1 MTTKQNTGYLNS
13 TKKWILLVVTLVA
26 TVVLWVLPTSSFHI
40 DGLTVMQQ
48 RTMAIFVFAAMMWLF
63 EVIPAWATSVTT
75 IVALLFAVSDKGFV
89 TEGHGVAVSSREI
102 MASFADPVIMLFFGG
117 FVLAIAASKVGLD
130 AYLARTLLRIFGSK
144 PKFVLLGL
152 LLVPGIF
159 SMFMSNTATA
169 AMMLAFMAPV
179 LKTLPKNSAA
189 PAALTLAIPIAAN
202 FGGLGT
208 PIGTPPN
215 AIALGQLA
223 KVGINISFGS
233 WVIHM
238 VPFVLLLLI
247 IAWIV
252 LMVLFPIKMDKLEI
266 NIEATDKFSRDF
278 WIVAI
283 TFPVTILLWVTEG
296 WTHFDSNIIA
306 LVPFAVFAITGVFR
320 EEDFGKIEWHI
331 LWMVAGGFALGTCLN
346 ETGLANSIINA
357 IPFTHWQAI
366 FVILGAGLIMYL
378 LSTFISNS
386 SAASLLM
393 PVLAVVSTAIKGELT
408 ALGGAASLILYV
420 AICCSLAMTLPISTP
435 PNAIASSTGLV
446 KTSDMVKVGL
456 ILGIIGG
463 VLGYVLIRVFPF

>member
-1 MTTKQNTGYLNS
+1 MERIN
-13 TKKWILLVVTLVA
+13 TKKIILTIVILLITIL
-26 TVVLWVLPTSSFHI
+26 LWVLPTADLGI
-40 DGLTVMQQ
+40 EGMNVMQQ
-48 RTMAIFVFAAMMWLF
+48 RTLAIFVFAALMWLF

-75 IVALLFAVSDKGFV
+75 IVMLLFAVSDKGFV
-89 TEGHGVAVSSREI
+89 LEGQGTAVSYREI
-102 MASFADPVIMLFFGG
+102 MASFADPVIMLFLGG
-117 FVLAIAASKVGLD
+117 FVLAIAANKVGLD
-130 AYLARTLLRIFGSK
+130 AYLARTLLRVFGSK

-179 LKTLPKNSAA
+179 LKTLPKDSAA

-215 AIALGQLA
+215 AIALGALT
-223 KVGINISFGS
+223 KVGIDISFGS
-233 WVIHM
+233 WAAHM
-238 VPFVLLLLI
+238 VPFVLVLLLI
-247 IAWIV
+247 AWVV
-252 LMVLFPIKMDKLEI
+252 LMLFFPMKMEKLEI
-266 NIEATDKFSRDF
+266 EIESTSKFDRDF

-283 TFPVTILLWVTEG
+283 TMPVTILLWVTEG
-296 WTHFDSNIIA
+296 WTHFDSNIVA
-306 LVPFAVFAITGVFR
+306 LVPFAVFSITGVFKAD
-320 EEDFGKIEWHI
+320 DFSKIEWYI

-346 ETGLANSIINA
+346 GTGLATVLINA
-357 IPFTHWQAI
+357 IPFTKWSAVL
-366 FVILGAGLIMYL
+366 VIIGAGFIMYL

-408 ALGGAASLILYV
+408 ALGGAASLIIYV

-435 PNAIASSTGLV
+435 PNAIAASTGMI
-446 KTSDMVKVGL
+446 KTSQMVKVGL
-456 ILGIIGG
+456 ILGVIGG
-463 VLGYVLIRVFPF
+463 VLGYLLLMVARF

>member
-1 MTTKQNTGYLNS
+1 MEKSYNIRKNIIAIV
-13 TKKWILLVVTLVA
+13 ILLITI
-26 TVVLWVLPTSSFHI
+26 VLWMLPTESFGI
-40 DGLTVMQQ
+40 DGLTVIQQ
-48 RTMAIFVFAAMMWLF
+48 RTMAIFVFAALMWLF

-75 IVALLFAVSDKGFV
+75 IVVLLFAVSNKGFMV
-89 TEGHGVAVSSREI
+89 DGVGTTVNYKDI
-102 MASFADPVIMLFFGG
+102 MASFADPVIMLFLGG
-117 FVLAIAASKVGLD
+117 FVMAIAASKVGLD
-130 AYLARTLLRIFGSK
+130 AYLARALLRVFGSK

-152 LLVPGIF
+152 LLVPGAF

-179 LKTLPKNSAA
+179 LNNLPKDSAA

-215 AIALGQLA
+215 AIALGALT
-223 KVGINISFGS
+223 KVGIDISFGS
-233 WVIHM
+233 WVIYM
-238 VPFVLLLLI
+238 VPFVILLLI

-252 LMVLFPIKMDKLEI
+252 LMLFFPMKMDKLEI
-266 NIEATDKFSRDF
+266 KIESNAKFDRDF

-283 TFPVTILLWVTEG
+283 TMPVTILLWVTEG
-296 WTHFDSNIIA
+296 WTHIDANIVA
-306 LVPFAVFAITGVFR
+306 LVPFAVFSITGVFK
-320 EEDFGKIEWHI
+320 EEDFSKIEWHI

-346 ETGLANSIINA
+346 QTGLASAIIKT
-357 IPFTHWQAI
+357 IPFTQWPAI
-366 FVILGAGLIMYL
+366 MVIVGAGLIMYL

-393 PVLAVVSTAIKGELT
+393 PVLAFVSTAIKGELT
-408 ALGGAASLILYV
+408 ALGGAASLIIYV

-435 PNAIASSTGLV
+435 PNAIAASTGMIRT
-446 KTSDMVKVGL
+446 KDMFKVGL

-463 VLGYVLIRVFPF
+463 VLGFLMLRIAMF

>member
-1 MTTKQNTGYLNS
+1 MEKFN
-13 TKKWILLVVTLVA
+13 TKKIILTAVILLITIL
-26 TVVLWVLPTSSFHI
+26 LWVLPTADWGI
-40 DGLTVMQQ
+40 EGMNVMQQ
-48 RTMAIFVFAAMMWLF
+48 RTLAIFVFAALMWLF

-89 TEGHGVAVSSREI
+89 LEEQGVAVSYREI
-102 MASFADPVIMLFFGG
+102 MASFADPVIMLFLGG
-117 FVLAIAASKVGLD
+117 FVLAIAANKVGLD
-130 AYLARTLLRIFGSK
+130 AYLARTLLRVFGSK

-152 LLVPGIF
+152 LLVPGTF

-179 LKTLPKNSAA
+179 LKTLPKDSAA

-215 AIALGQLA
+215 AIALGALT
-223 KVGINISFGS
+223 KVGIDISFGS
-233 WVIHM
+233 WVVHM
-238 VPFVLLLLI
+238 IPYVIVLLL
-247 IAWIV
+247 IAWVV
-252 LMVLFPIKMDKLEI
+252 LMLFFPMKMEKLEI
-266 NIEATDKFSRDF
+266 EIETNAKFDRDF

-283 TFPVTILLWVTEG
+283 TMPVTILLWVTEG
-296 WTHFDSNIIA
+296 WTHFDSNIVA
-306 LVPFAVFAITGVFR
+306 LVPFAVFSITGVFKAD
-320 EEDFGKIEWHI
+320 DFSKIEWHI

-346 ETGLANSIINA
+346 KTGLATVLINA
-357 IPFTHWQAI
+357 IPFTTWPAVL
-366 FVILGAGLIMYL
+366 VIIGAGFVMYL

-408 ALGGAASLILYV
+408 ALGGAASLIVYV

-435 PNAIASSTGLV
+435 PNAIAASTGMI
-446 KTSDMVKVGL
+446 KTSQMVKVGL
-456 ILGIIGG
+456 ILGIVGG
-463 VLGYVLIRVFPF
+463 VLGYVLLMVFPF

>member
-1 MTTKQNTGYLNS
+1 MERIN
-13 TKKWILLVVTLVA
+13 TKKIILTIVILLITIL
-26 TVVLWVLPTSSFHI
+26 LWVLPTADLGI
-40 DGLTVMQQ
+40 EGMNVMQQ
-48 RTMAIFVFAAMMWLF
+48 RTLAIFVFAALMWLF

-75 IVALLFAVSDKGFV
+75 IVMLLFAVSDKGFV
-89 TEGHGVAVSSREI
+89 LEGQGTAVSYREI
-102 MASFADPVIMLFFGG
+102 MASFADPVIMLFLGG
-117 FVLAIAASKVGLD
+117 FVLAIAANKVGLD
-130 AYLARTLLRIFGSK
+130 AYLARTLLRVFGSK

-179 LKTLPKNSAA
+179 LKTLPKDSAA

-215 AIALGQLA
+215 AIALGALT
-223 KVGINISFGS
+223 KVGIDISFGS
-233 WVIHM
+233 WAAHM
-238 VPFVLLLLI
+238 VPFVLVLLLI
-247 IAWIV
+247 AWGV
-252 LMVLFPIKMDKLEI
+252 LMLFFPMKMEKLEI
-266 NIEATDKFSRDF
+266 EIESTSKFDRDF

-283 TFPVTILLWVTEG
+283 TMPVTILLWVTEG
-296 WTHFDSNIIA
+296 WTHFDSNIVA
-306 LVPFAVFAITGVFR
+306 LVPFAVFSITGVFKAD
-320 EEDFGKIEWHI
+320 DFSKIEWYI

-346 ETGLANSIINA
+346 GTGLATVLINA
-357 IPFTHWQAI
+357 IPFTKWSAVL
-366 FVILGAGLIMYL
+366 VIIGAGFIMYL

-408 ALGGAASLILYV
+408 ALGGAASLIIYV

-435 PNAIASSTGLV
+435 PNAIAASTGMI
-446 KTSDMVKVGL
+446 KTSQMVKVGL
-456 ILGIIGG
+456 ILGVIGG
-463 VLGYVLIRVFPF
+463 VLGYLLLMVARF

>member
-1 MTTKQNTGYLNS
+1 MERFN
-13 TKKWILLVVTLVA
+13 TKKIILTIVILLITIM
-26 TVVLWVLPTSSFHI
+26 LWVLPTADLGI
-40 DGLTVMQQ
+40 NGMNVMQQ
-48 RTMAIFVFAAMMWLF
+48 RTLAIFVFAALMWLF

-89 TEGHGVAVSSREI
+89 LVEHGTAVSYREI
-102 MASFADPVIMLFFGG
+102 MASFADPVIMLFLGG
-117 FVLAIAASKVGLD
+117 FVLAIAANKVGLD
-130 AYLARTLLRIFGSK
+130 AYLARTLLRVFGSK

-152 LLVPGIF
+152 LLVPGMF

-179 LKTLPKNSAA
+179 LKTLPKDSAA

-215 AIALGQLA
+215 AIALGALT
-223 KVGINISFGS
+223 KVGIDISFGS
-233 WVIHM
+233 WVVHM
-238 VPFVLLLLI
+238 VPYVIVLLL
-247 IAWIV
+247 IAWVV
-252 LMVLFPIKMDKLEI
+252 LMLFFPMKMEKLEI
-266 NIEATDKFSRDF
+266 EIESTSKFDRDF

-283 TFPVTILLWVTEG
+283 TMPVTILLWVTEG
-296 WTHFDSNIIA
+296 WTHFDANIVA
-306 LVPFAVFAITGVFR
+306 LVPFAVFSITGVFKAD
-320 EEDFGKIEWHI
+320 DFSKIEWHI

-346 ETGLANSIINA
+346 GTGLATVLINA
-357 IPFTHWQAI
+357 IPFTKWPAVL
-366 FVILGAGLIMYL
+366 VIIGAGFVMYL

-408 ALGGAASLILYV
+408 ALGGAASLIIYV

-435 PNAIASSTGLV
+435 PNAIAASTGMI
-446 KTSDMVKVGL
+446 KTSQMVKVGL
-456 ILGIIGG
+456 ILGVIGG
-463 VLGYVLIRVFPF
+463 VLGYVLLRIAAF

>member
-1 MTTKQNTGYLNS
+1 MEKFN
-13 TKKWILLVVTLVA
+13 TKKIILTIVILVITIM
-26 TVVLWVLPTSSFHI
+26 LWVLPTADLGI
-40 DGLTVMQQ
+40 EGMTVIQQ
-48 RTMAIFVFAAMMWLF
+48 RTLAIFVFAALMWLF

-75 IVALLFAVSDKGFV
+75 IVGLLFAVSNKGFMV
-89 TEGHGVAVSSREI
+89 DVSGTTVNYKEI
-102 MASFADPVIMLFFGG
+102 MASFADPVIMLFLGG
-117 FVLAIAASKVGLD
+117 FVLAIAANKVGLD
-130 AYLARTLLRIFGSK
+130 AYLARTLLRVFGSK

-152 LLVPGIF
+152 LLVPGTF

-179 LKTLPKNSAA
+179 LKTLPKDSAA

-215 AIALGQLA
+215 AIALGALT
-223 KVGINISFGS
+223 KVGIDISFGS
-233 WVIHM
+233 WVVHM
-238 VPFVLLLLI
+238 VPYVIVLLL
-247 IAWIV
+247 IAWVV
-252 LMVLFPIKMDKLEI
+252 LMLFFPMKMEKLEI
-266 NIEATDKFSRDF
+266 EIETNAKFDRDF

-283 TFPVTILLWVTEG
+283 TMPVTILLWVTEG
-296 WTHFDSNIIA
+296 WTHFDSNIVA
-306 LVPFAVFAITGVFR
+306 LVPFAVFSITGVFKAD
-320 EEDFGKIEWHI
+320 DFSKIEWHI

-346 ETGLANSIINA
+346 KTGLATVLINA
-357 IPFTHWQAI
+357 IPFTTWPAVL
-366 FVILGAGLIMYL
+366 VIIGAGFVMYL

-408 ALGGAASLILYV
+408 ALGGAASLIVYV

-435 PNAIASSTGLV
+435 PNAIAASTGMI
-446 KTSDMVKVGL
+446 KTSQMVMVGL

-463 VLGYVLIRVFPF
+463 VLGYVLLRVFPF

>member
-1 MTTKQNTGYLNS
+1 MSTKQNTSYLSS
-13 TKKWILLVVTLVA
+13 TKNRILLAMTLLA
-26 TVVLWVLPTSSFHI
+26 TIILWVLPTSSFGI
-40 DGLTVMQQ
+40 EGLTVMQQ

-89 TEGHGVAVSSREI
+89 TEAHGPAVSYREI
-102 MASFADPVIMLFFGG
+102 MASFADPVIMLFLGG

-169 AMMLAFMAPV
+169 AMMLAFMTPV
-179 LKTLPKNSAA
+179 LKTLPKESGG

-223 KVGINISFGS
+223 KVGINISFGD
-233 WVIHM
+233 WVMHM
-238 VPFVLLLLI
+238 VPFVFLLLV

-252 LMVLFPIKMDKLEI
+252 LMLLFPIKMEKLEI
-266 NIEATDKFSRDF
+266 NIEATDKFGRDF

-283 TFPVTILLWVTEG
+283 TFPITILLWVTEG
-296 WTHFDSNIIA
+296 WTHFDSNVVA
-306 LVPFAVFAITGVFR
+306 LVPFAVFAITGVFK
-320 EEDFGKIEWHI
+320 EEDFNRIEWHI

-357 IPFTHWQAI
+357 IPFEHWKAVA
-366 FVILGAGLIMYL
+366 VILGAGLIMYL

-408 ALGGAASLILYV
+408 ALGGAASLIVYV

-435 PNAIASSTGLV
+435 PNAIAASTGMIQT
-446 KTSDMVKVGL
+446 KDMVKVGL

-463 VLGYVLIRVFPF
+463 VLGYALIRVFPF

>member
-1 MTTKQNTGYLNS
+1 MTTKQNTGYLTS
-13 TKKWILLVVTLVA
+13 PKKWILLIVTLVA
-26 TVVLWVLPTSSFHI
+26 TIVLWVMPTDSFHI
-40 DGLTVMQQ
+40 DGLNVMQQ

-102 MASFADPVIMLFFGG
+102 MASFADPVIMLFLGG
-117 FVLAIAASKVGLD
+117 FVLAIAANKVGLD

-179 LKTLPKNSAA
+179 LKTLPKDSAA
-189 PAALTLAIPIAAN
+189 PTALTLAIPIAAN

-238 VPFVLLLLI
+238 VPFVLLLLV

-306 LVPFAVFAITGVFR
+306 LVPFAVFAVTGVFK
-320 EEDFGKIEWHI
+320 EEDFNKIEWHI

-346 ETGLANSIINA
+346 ETGLANSLINA
-357 IPFTHWQAI
+357 IPFTHWQAVV
-366 FVILGAGLIMYL
+366 VILGAGLVMYL

-435 PNAIASSTGLV
+435 PNAIAASTGLV
-446 KTSDMVKVGL
+446 KTKDMVKVGL
-456 ILGIIGG
+456 ILGVIGG
-463 VLGYVLIRVFPF
+463 VLGYLLIRMFTF

>member
-1 MTTKQNTGYLNS
+1 MERIN
-13 TKKWILLVVTLVA
+13 TKKIILTIVILLITIL
-26 TVVLWVLPTSSFHI
+26 LWVLPTADLGI
-40 DGLTVMQQ
+40 EGMNVMQQ
-48 RTMAIFVFAAMMWLF
+48 RTLAIFVFAALMWLF

-75 IVALLFAVSDKGFV
+75 IVMLLFAVSDKGFV
-89 TEGHGVAVSSREI
+89 LEGQGTAVSYREI
-102 MASFADPVIMLFFGG
+102 MASFADPVIMLFLGG
-117 FVLAIAASKVGLD
+117 FVLAIAANKVGLD
-130 AYLARTLLRIFGSK
+130 AYLARTLLRVFGSK

-179 LKTLPKNSAA
+179 LKTLPKDSAA

-215 AIALGQLA
+215 AIALGALT
-223 KVGINISFGS
+223 KVGIDISFGS
-233 WVIHM
+233 WAAHM
-238 VPFVLLLLI
+238 VPFVLVFLLI
-247 IAWIV
+247 AWVV
-252 LMVLFPIKMDKLEI
+252 LMLFFPMKMEKLEI
-266 NIEATDKFSRDF
+266 EIESTSKFDRDF

-283 TFPVTILLWVTEG
+283 TMPVTILLWVTEG
-296 WTHFDSNIIA
+296 WTHFDSNIVA
-306 LVPFAVFAITGVFR
+306 LVPFAVFSITGVFKAD
-320 EEDFGKIEWHI
+320 DFSKIEWYI

-346 ETGLANSIINA
+346 GTGLATVLINA
-357 IPFTHWQAI
+357 IPFTKWSAVL
-366 FVILGAGLIMYL
+366 VIIGAGFIMYL

-408 ALGGAASLILYV
+408 ALGGAASLIIYV

-435 PNAIASSTGLV
+435 PNAIAASTGMI
-446 KTSDMVKVGL
+446 KTSQMVKVGL
-456 ILGIIGG
+456 ILGVIGG
-463 VLGYVLIRVFPF
+463 VLGYLLLMVARF

>member
-1 MTTKQNTGYLNS
+1 MEKFN
-13 TKKWILLVVTLVA
+13 TKKIILTAVILLITIL
-26 TVVLWVLPTSSFHI
+26 LWVLPTADLGI
-40 DGLTVMQQ
+40 EGMNVMQQ
-48 RTMAIFVFAAMMWLF
+48 RTLAIFVFAALMWLF

-89 TEGHGVAVSSREI
+89 LEEHGTAVSYREI
-102 MASFADPVIMLFFGG
+102 MASFADPVIMLFLGG
-117 FVLAIAASKVGLD
+117 FVLAIAANKVGLD
-130 AYLARTLLRIFGSK
+130 AYLARTLLRVFGSK

-152 LLVPGIF
+152 LLVPGTF

-179 LKTLPKNSAA
+179 LKNLPKDSAA

-215 AIALGQLA
+215 AIALGALT
-223 KVGINISFGS
+223 KVGIDISFGS
-233 WVIHM
+233 WVAHM
-238 VPFVLLLLI
+238 VPYVIVLLL
-247 IAWIV
+247 IAWVV
-252 LMVLFPIKMDKLEI
+252 LMLFFPMKMEKLEI
-266 NIEATDKFSRDF
+266 EIESTSKFDRDF

-283 TFPVTILLWVTEG
+283 TMPVTILLWVTEG
-296 WTHFDSNIIA
+296 WTHFDSNIVA
-306 LVPFAVFAITGVFR
+306 LVPFAVFSITGVFKAD
-320 EEDFGKIEWHI
+320 DFSKIEWHI

-346 ETGLANSIINA
+346 QTGLATVLINA
-357 IPFTHWQAI
+357 IPFTTWPAVL
-366 FVILGAGLIMYL
+366 VIIGAGFVMYL

-408 ALGGAASLILYV
+408 ALGGAASLIVYV

-435 PNAIASSTGLV
+435 PNAIAASTGMI
-446 KTSDMVKVGL
+446 KTSQMVKVGL
-456 ILGIIGG
+456 ILGIVGG
-463 VLGYVLIRVFPF
+463 VLGYVLLRVFPF

>member
-1 MTTKQNTGYLNS
+1 MEKFN
-13 TKKWILLVVTLVA
+13 TKKIILTAVILLITIL
-26 TVVLWVLPTSSFHI
+26 LWVLPTADLGI
-40 DGLTVMQQ
+40 EGMNVMQQ
-48 RTMAIFVFAAMMWLF
+48 RTLAIFVFAALMWLF

-89 TEGHGVAVSSREI
+89 LEEHGVTVSYREI
-102 MASFADPVIMLFFGG
+102 MASFADPVIMLFLGG
-117 FVLAIAASKVGLD
+117 FVLAIAANKVGLD
-130 AYLARTLLRIFGSK
+130 AYLARTLLRVFGSK

-152 LLVPGIF
+152 LLVPGTF

-179 LKTLPKNSAA
+179 LKTLPKDSAA

-215 AIALGQLA
+215 AIALGALT
-223 KVGINISFGS
+223 KVGIDISFGS
-233 WVIHM
+233 WVVHM
-238 VPFVLLLLI
+238 VPYVIVLLL
-247 IAWIV
+247 IAWVV
-252 LMVLFPIKMDKLEI
+252 LMLFFPMKMEKLEI
-266 NIEATDKFSRDF
+266 EIESTSKFDRDF

-283 TFPVTILLWVTEG
+283 TMPVTILLWVTEG
-296 WTHFDSNIIA
+296 WTHFDSNIVA
-306 LVPFAVFAITGVFR
+306 LVPFAVFSITGVFKAD
-320 EEDFGKIEWHI
+320 DFSKIEWHI

-346 ETGLANSIINA
+346 KTGLATVLINA
-357 IPFTHWQAI
+357 IPFTTWPAVL
-366 FVILGAGLIMYL
+366 VIIGAGFVMYL

-408 ALGGAASLILYV
+408 ALGGAASLIVYV

-435 PNAIASSTGLV
+435 PNAIAASTGMI
-446 KTSDMVKVGL
+446 KTSQMVKVGL
-456 ILGIIGG
+456 ILGIVGG
-463 VLGYVLIRVFPF
+463 VLGYVLLRVFPF

>member
-1 MTTKQNTGYLNS
+1 MEKFN
-13 TKKWILLVVTLVA
+13 TKKLIIAAVILLITIMLWIL
-26 TVVLWVLPTSSFHI
+26 PTADLSI
-40 DGLTVMQQ
+40 DGMNVMQQ
-48 RTMAIFVFAAMMWLF
+48 RTLAIFVFAALMWLF

-89 TEGHGVAVSSREI
+89 LEEHGAAVSYREI
-102 MASFADPVIMLFFGG
+102 MASFADPVIMLFLGG
-117 FVLAIAASKVGLD
+117 FVLAIAANKVGLD
-130 AYLARTLLRIFGSK
+130 AYLARTLLRVFGSK

-152 LLVPGIF
+152 LLVPGTF

-179 LKTLPKNSAA
+179 LKNLPKDSAA

-215 AIALGQLA
+215 AIALGALT
-223 KVGINISFGS
+223 KVGIDISFGS
-233 WVIHM
+233 WVVHM
-238 VPFVLLLLI
+238 IPYVIVLLL
-247 IAWIV
+247 IAWVV
-252 LMVLFPIKMDKLEI
+252 LMLFFPMKMEKLEI
-266 NIEATDKFSRDF
+266 EIETNAKFDRDF

-283 TFPVTILLWVTEG
+283 TMPVTILLWVTEG
-296 WTHFDSNIIA
+296 WTHFDANIVA
-306 LVPFAVFAITGVFR
+306 LVPFAVFSITGVFKAD
-320 EEDFGKIEWHI
+320 DFSKIEWHI

-346 ETGLANSIINA
+346 GTGLATVLINA
-357 IPFTHWQAI
+357 IPFTTWPAVL
-366 FVILGAGLIMYL
+366 VIIGAGFVMYL

-408 ALGGAASLILYV
+408 ALGGAASLIVYV

-435 PNAIASSTGLV
+435 PNAIAASTGMI
-446 KTSDMVKVGL
+446 KTSQMVKVGL
-456 ILGIIGG
+456 ILGIVGG
-463 VLGYVLIRVFPF
+463 VLGYVLLRVFPF

>member
-1 MTTKQNTGYLNS
+1 MEKFN
-13 TKKWILLVVTLVA
+13 TKKLIIAAVILLITIM
-26 TVVLWVLPTSSFHI
+26 LWVLPTADLGI
-40 DGLTVMQQ
+40 DGMNVMQQ
-48 RTMAIFVFAAMMWLF
+48 RTLAIFVFAALMWLF

-89 TEGHGVAVSSREI
+89 LVEHGTAVGYREI
-102 MASFADPVIMLFFGG
+102 MASFADPVIMLFLGG
-117 FVLAIAASKVGLD
+117 FVLAIAANKVGLD
-130 AYLARTLLRIFGSK
+130 AYLARTLLRVFGSK

-152 LLVPGIF
+152 LLVPGTF

-179 LKTLPKNSAA
+179 LKNLPKDSAA

-215 AIALGQLA
+215 AIALGALT
-223 KVGINISFGS
+223 KVGIDISFGS
-233 WVIHM
+233 WVVHM
-238 VPFVLLLLI
+238 VPYVLVLLL
-247 IAWIV
+247 IAWVV
-252 LMVLFPIKMDKLEI
+252 LMLFFPMKMEKLEI
-266 NIEATDKFSRDF
+266 EIESISKFDRDF

-283 TFPVTILLWVTEG
+283 TMPVTILLWVTEG
-296 WTHFDSNIIA
+296 WTHFDANIVA
-306 LVPFAVFAITGVFR
+306 LVPFAVFSITGVFKAD
-320 EEDFGKIEWHI
+320 DFSKIEWHI

-346 ETGLANSIINA
+346 GTGLATVLINA
-357 IPFTHWQAI
+357 IPFTTWPAVL
-366 FVILGAGLIMYL
+366 VIIGAGFVMYL

-408 ALGGAASLILYV
+408 ALGGAASLIVYV

-435 PNAIASSTGLV
+435 PNAIAASTGMI
-446 KTSDMVKVGL
+446 KTSQMVKVGL
-456 ILGIIGG
+456 ILGIVGG
-463 VLGYVLIRVFPF
+463 ILGYLLLRIFPF

>member
-1 MTTKQNTGYLNS
+1 MEKFN
-13 TKKWILLVVTLVA
+13 TKKLIIAAVILLITIM
-26 TVVLWVLPTSSFHI
+26 LWVLPTADLGI
-40 DGLTVMQQ
+40 NGMNVMQQ
-48 RTMAIFVFAAMMWLF
+48 RTLAIFVFAALMWLF

-89 TEGHGVAVSSREI
+89 LVEHGTAVSYREI
-102 MASFADPVIMLFFGG
+102 MASFADPVIMLFLGG
-117 FVLAIAASKVGLD
+117 FVLAIAANKVGLD
-130 AYLARTLLRIFGSK
+130 AYLARTLLRVFGSK

-152 LLVPGIF
+152 LLVPGMF

-179 LKTLPKNSAA
+179 LKNLPKDSAA

-215 AIALGQLA
+215 AIALGALT
-223 KVGINISFGS
+223 KVGIDISFGS
-233 WVIHM
+233 WVVHM
-238 VPFVLLLLI
+238 VPYVIVLLL
-247 IAWIV
+247 IAWVV
-252 LMVLFPIKMDKLEI
+252 LMLFFPMKMEKLEI
-266 NIEATDKFSRDF
+266 EIDSTSKFDRDF

-283 TFPVTILLWVTEG
+283 TMPVTILLWVTEG
-296 WTHFDSNIIA
+296 WTHFDANIVA
-306 LVPFAVFAITGVFR
+306 LVPFAVFSITGVFKAD
-320 EEDFGKIEWHI
+320 DFSKIEWHI

-346 ETGLANSIINA
+346 GTGLATVLINA
-357 IPFTHWQAI
+357 IPFTKWPAVL
-366 FVILGAGLIMYL
+366 VIIGAGFIMYL

-393 PVLAVVSTAIKGELT
+393 PVLAVVSTAIKGELA
-408 ALGGAASLILYV
+408 ALGGAASLIIYV

-435 PNAIASSTGLV
+435 PNAIAASTGMI
-446 KTSDMVKVGL
+446 KTSQMVKVGL

-463 VLGYVLIRVFPF
+463 VLGYLLLRIAAF

>member
-1 MTTKQNTGYLNS
+1 MKEFN
-13 TKKWILLVVTLVA
+13 TKKLIIAAVILLITIM
-26 TVVLWVLPTSSFHI
+26 LWVLPTADLGI
-40 DGLTVMQQ
+40 DGMNVMQQ
-48 RTMAIFVFAAMMWLF
+48 RTLAIFVFAALMWLF

-89 TEGHGVAVSSREI
+89 LEEHGAAVSYREI
-102 MASFADPVIMLFFGG
+102 MASFADPVIMLFLGG
-117 FVLAIAASKVGLD
+117 FVLAIAANKVGLD
-130 AYLARTLLRIFGSK
+130 AYLARTLLRVFGSK

-152 LLVPGIF
+152 LLVPGTF

-179 LKTLPKNSAA
+179 LKNLPKDSAA

-215 AIALGQLA
+215 AIALGALT
-223 KVGINISFGS
+223 KVGIDISFGS
-233 WVIHM
+233 WVVHM
-238 VPFVLLLLI
+238 VPYVLVLLL
-247 IAWIV
+247 IAWVV
-252 LMVLFPIKMDKLEI
+252 LMLFFPMKMEKLEI
-266 NIEATDKFSRDF
+266 EIESTSKFDRDF

-283 TFPVTILLWVTEG
+283 TMPVTILLWVTEG
-296 WTHFDSNIIA
+296 WTHFDANIVA
-306 LVPFAVFAITGVFR
+306 LVPFAVFSITGVFKAD
-320 EEDFGKIEWHI
+320 DFSKIEWHI

-346 ETGLANSIINA
+346 GTGLATVLINA
-357 IPFTHWQAI
+357 IPFTTWPAVL
-366 FVILGAGLIMYL
+366 VIIGAGFVMYL

-408 ALGGAASLILYV
+408 ALGGAASLIVYV

-435 PNAIASSTGLV
+435 PNAIAASTGMI
-446 KTSDMVKVGL
+446 KTSQMVKVGL
-456 ILGIIGG
+456 ILGVIGG
-463 VLGYVLIRVFPF
+463 VLGYLLLRIFPF

>member
-1 MTTKQNTGYLNS
+1 MSTTQSSSYLVS
-13 TKKWILLVVTLVA
+13 TKKRILLAITLVA
-26 TVVLWVLPTSSFHI
+26 TIVLWFLPTSSFGI
-40 DGLTVMQQ
+40 EGLTVMQQ
-48 RTMAIFVFAAMMWLF
+48 RTLAIFVFAAMMWLF
-63 EVIPAWATSVTT
+63 EVIPAWATSVAT

-89 TEGHGVAVSSREI
+89 TETQGVAVSSREI
-102 MASFADPVIMLFFGG
+102 MGSFADPVIMLFLGG
-117 FVLAIAASKVGLD
+117 FVLAIAANKVGLD
-130 AYLARTLLRIFGSK
+130 AYLSRSLLRIFGSK

-179 LKTLPKNSAA
+179 LKTLPKDSAA

-223 KVGINISFGS
+223 KVGINVSFGD
-233 WVIHM
+233 WMIHM
-238 VPFVLLLLI
+238 VPFVFLLLI

-252 LMVLFPIKMDKLEI
+252 LMLLFPIKMDKLEI
-266 NIEATDKFSRDF
+266 NIEATDKFDREF

-283 TFPVTILLWVTEG
+283 TFPITILLWVTEG
-296 WTHFDSNIIA
+296 WTHFDSNVVA
-306 LVPFAVFAITGVFR
+306 LVPFVVFAITGVFK
-320 EEDFGKIEWHI
+320 EEDFSKIEWHI

-346 ETGLANSIINA
+346 KTGLATSLISA
-357 IPFTHWQAI
+357 IPFAHWQAVV
-366 FVILGAGLIMYL
+366 VILGAGLVMYL

-393 PVLAVVSTAIKGELT
+393 PVLAVVSTAIKNELT

-435 PNAIASSTGLV
+435 PNAIAASTGMI
-446 KTSDMVKVGL
+446 KTKDMVKVGL

-463 VLGYVLIRVFPF
+463 GLGYALIRIFPF

>member
-1 MTTKQNTGYLNS
+1 MSTKQNTSYLTS
-13 TKKWILLVVTLVA
+13 AKQWILLAVTLVA
-26 TVVLWVLPTSSFHI
+26 TVVIWVLPTSSFGI
-40 DGLTVMQQ
+40 EGLNVMQQ

-89 TEGHGVAVSSREI
+89 TEAHGTAVSYREI
-102 MASFADPVIMLFFGG
+102 MASFADPVIMLFLGG
-117 FVLAIAASKVGLD
+117 FVLAVAANKVGLD
-130 AYLARTLLRIFGSK
+130 AYLARTLLRVFGSK

-179 LKTLPKNSAA
+179 LKTLPKESGG

-223 KVGINISFGS
+223 KVGINISFGD
-233 WVIHM
+233 WVMHM
-238 VPFVLLLLI
+238 VPFVFLLLI

-252 LMVLFPIKMDKLEI
+252 LMLLFPIKADKLEI
-266 NIEATDKFSRDF
+266 NIEATDKFDREF
-278 WIVAI
+278 KIVAF
-283 TFPVTILLWVTEG
+283 TFPITILLWVTEG
-296 WTHFDSNIIA
+296 WTHFDSNVVA
-306 LVPFAVFAITGVFR
+306 LVPFAVFAITGVFK
-320 EEDFGKIEWHI
+320 EEDFNKIEWHI

-346 ETGLANSIINA
+346 ETGLANSIISA
-357 IPFTHWQAI
+357 IPFARWQAVV
-366 FVILGAGLIMYL
+366 VILGAGLIMYL

-435 PNAIASSTGLV
+435 PNAIAASTGMIQT
-446 KTSDMVKVGL
+446 KDMVKVGL

-463 VLGYVLIRVFPF
+463 VLGYALIRIFPF

>member
-1 MTTKQNTGYLNS
+1 MQKAFNTKNIILS
-13 TKKWILLVVTLVA
+13 IVILLI
-26 TVVLWVLPTSSFHI
+26 TVVLWILPTDSFGI
-40 DGLTVMQQ
+40 DGLTISQQ
-48 RTMAIFVFAAMMWLF
+48 RTLAIFVFAALMWLF

-89 TEGHGVAVSSREI
+89 VESQGTVVSYREI
-102 MASFADPVIMLFFGG
+102 MASFADPVIMLFLGG
-117 FVLAIAASKVGLD
+117 FVLAIAANKVGLD
-130 AYLARTLLRIFGSK
+130 AYLARTLLRVFGNK

-152 LLVPGIF
+152 LLVPGTF

-179 LKTLPKNSAA
+179 LKSLPKNSAA

-215 AIALGQLA
+215 AIALGALT
-223 KVGINISFGS
+223 KVGIDISFGS
-233 WVIHM
+233 WTIHM
-238 VPFVLLLLI
+238 IPFVILLLLI
-247 IAWIV
+247 AWVV
-252 LMVLFPIKMDKLEI
+252 LMLFFPMKMEKLEI
-266 NIEATDKFSRDF
+266 NIEAPAKFDRDF
-278 WIVAI
+278 WIVSI
-283 TFPVTILLWVTEG
+283 TMPVTILLWVTEG
-296 WTHFDSNIIA
+296 WTKFDANIVA
-306 LVPFAVFAITGVFR
+306 LVPFAVFSITGLFK
-320 EEDFGKIEWHI
+320 EEDFAKIEWHI

-346 ETGLANSIINA
+346 ETGLATVLINA
-357 IPFTHWQAI
+357 IPFTKWSAI
-366 FVILGAGLIMYL
+366 AVIIGAGFIMYL

-435 PNAIASSTGLV
+435 PNAIAASTGMI
-446 KTSDMVKVGL
+446 KTTQMVKVGL

-463 VLGYVLIRVFPF
+463 VLGYALLRVFPF

>member
-1 MTTKQNTGYLNS
+1 MKSLTNTKNI
-13 TKKWILLVVTLVA
+13 ILAVVILVITIL
-26 TVVLWVLPTSSFHI
+26 LWVLPTA
-40 DGLTVMQQ
+40 DLGVEGMNVMQQ
-48 RTMAIFVFAAMMWLF
+48 RTLAIFVFAALMWLF

-89 TEGHGVAVSSREI
+89 LDENGVAVSYREI
-102 MASFADPVIMLFFGG
+102 MASFADPVIMLFLGG
-117 FVLAIAASKVGLD
+117 FVLAIAANKVGLD
-130 AYLARTLLRIFGSK
+130 AYLARTLLRVFGSK

-152 LLVPGIF
+152 LLVPGTF

-179 LKTLPKNSAA
+179 LKTLPKDSAA

-215 AIALGQLA
+215 AIALGALT
-223 KVGINISFGS
+223 KVGIDISFGS
-233 WVIHM
+233 WVVHM
-238 VPFVLLLLI
+238 VPYVIVLLL
-247 IAWIV
+247 IAWVV
-252 LMVLFPIKMDKLEI
+252 LMLFFPMKMEKLEI
-266 NIEATDKFSRDF
+266 EIESTSKFDRDF

-283 TFPVTILLWVTEG
+283 TMPVTILLWVTEG
-296 WTHFDSNIIA
+296 WTHFDSNIVA
-306 LVPFAVFAITGVFR
+306 LVPFAVFSITGVFKAD
-320 EEDFGKIEWHI
+320 DFSKIEWHI

-346 ETGLANSIINA
+346 KTGLATVLINA
-357 IPFTHWQAI
+357 IPFTTWPAVL
-366 FVILGAGLIMYL
+366 VIIGAGFVMYL

-408 ALGGAASLILYV
+408 ALGGAASLIVYV

-435 PNAIASSTGLV
+435 PNAIAASTGMI
-446 KTSDMVKVGL
+446 KTSQMVKVGL
-456 ILGIIGG
+456 ILGIVGG
-463 VLGYVLIRVFPF
+463 VLGYVLLRVFPF

>member
-1 MTTKQNTGYLNS
+1 MGKFN
-13 TKKWILLVVTLVA
+13 TKKIILTIVILLITIL
-26 TVVLWVLPTSSFHI
+26 LWVLPTADLGI
-40 DGLTVMQQ
+40 EGMNVMQQ
-48 RTMAIFVFAAMMWLF
+48 RTLAIFVFAALMWLF

-75 IVALLFAVSDKGFV
+75 IVMLLFAVSDKGFV
-89 TEGHGVAVSSREI
+89 LEGQGTAVSYREI
-102 MASFADPVIMLFFGG
+102 MASFADPVIMLFLGG
-117 FVLAIAASKVGLD
+117 FVLAIAANKVGLD
-130 AYLARTLLRIFGSK
+130 AYLARTLLRVFGSK

-179 LKTLPKNSAA
+179 LKTLPKDSAA

-215 AIALGQLA
+215 AIALGALT
-223 KVGINISFGS
+223 KVGIDISFGS
-233 WVIHM
+233 WAAHM
-238 VPFVLLLLI
+238 VPFVLVLLLI
-247 IAWIV
+247 AWVV
-252 LMVLFPIKMDKLEI
+252 LMLFFPMKMGKLEI
-266 NIEATDKFSRDF
+266 EIESTSKFDRDF

-283 TFPVTILLWVTEG
+283 TMPVTILLWVTEG
-296 WTHFDSNIIA
+296 WTHFDSNIVA
-306 LVPFAVFAITGVFR
+306 LVPFAVFSITGVFKAD
-320 EEDFGKIEWHI
+320 DFSKIEWYI

-346 ETGLANSIINA
+346 GTGLATVLINA
-357 IPFTHWQAI
+357 IPFTKWSAVL
-366 FVILGAGLIMYL
+366 VIIGAGFIMYL

-408 ALGGAASLILYV
+408 ALGGAASLIIYV

-435 PNAIASSTGLV
+435 PNAIAASTGMI
-446 KTSDMVKVGL
+446 KTSQMVKVGL
-456 ILGIIGG
+456 ILGVIGG
-463 VLGYVLIRVFPF
+463 VLGYLLLMVARF